1 VNRIA
6 KFYWILLVPAG
17 LLTFACSFLGLIG
30 FAWGLGWFGW
40 MFVLAFPLFLFI
52 FVSLRLA
59 VLLLWLDVA
68 SILVVHFVYGR
79 ATGIN
84 SWIYTAAILTQ
95 VAYIVKKRWQLPEIR
110 SVLAK
115 FLLLKTGINR
125 KVFWVTFFVLQSIG
139 AILALTSLRAHLASF
154 LWPVIAIAPFP
165 FTAVCLS
172 PGIQISGF
180 VLDILFNPPADRH
193 IVVVAATVLIAI
205 MLNAFI
211 WRAVALLGW
220 KIYSKLKG
228 RPGCQLAR

>member
-1 VNRIA
+1 MAV
-6 KFYWILLVPAG
+6 G
-17 LLTFACSFLGLIG
+17 
-30 FAWGLGWFGW
+30 WGSGWFSW

-52 FVSLRLA
+52 FVSLRLS

-68 SILVVHFVYGR
+68 SILVARFVYAR

-95 VAYIVKKRWQLPEIR
+95 VAYILKKRWQQPEIR
-110 SVLAK
+110 SALAK

-125 KVFWVTFFVLQSIG
+125 KVFWVTFFVIQSLG
-139 AILALTSLRAHLASF
+139 AILTLTSLRAHLATI

-180 VLDILFNPPADRH
+180 VSNILFNPPADRQ

-205 MLNAFI
+205 MLNAFL

-220 KIYSKLKG
+220 KIYNKLKS
-228 RPGCQLAR
+228 